1 MDDSAHGNSQQDAAQ
16 KIEIVANSLEL
27 DRILRALDRVG
38 VKGYTVIRNVIGR
51 GTRGT
56 ASDDID
62 MSMLSNV
69 YIVVVCSVEQGEAIA
84 TAVKPILKKYG
95 GVCFASDARWIVKP

>member
-1 MDDSAHGNSQQDAAQ
+1 MDDSEQGNFQQNAAQ

-27 DRILRALDRVG
+27 DRLLRALDQVG

-69 YIVVVCSVEQGEAIA
+69 YIVIVCSPREGEAIA
-84 TAVKPILKKYG
+84 TAVKPILQKYG
-95 GVCFASDARWIVKP
+95 GVCFTSDARWIVKP

>member
-1 MDDSAHGNSQQDAAQ
+1 MNDSAQGNSQQDAAQ

-69 YIVVVCSVEQGEAIA
+69 YIVVVCSAAEGEAIA
-84 TAVKPILKKYG
+84 TAVKPILQKYG
-95 GVCFASDARWIVKP
+95 GVCFASEVRWIVEP